1 MRSRPLLLA
10 LLLSLAAAPAAA
22 DGGPAWPVFRAD
34 PARTAR
40 VDGAGA
46 IASPEVAWEL
56 SLGGS
61 LSERELLLADL
72 DGDARPEMLRIA
84 AGRVVAAVPG
94 AAPRWSSPQLG
105 ALAIFDATDLDGAG
119 GPEVIALAGRPSA
132 VVILAGDDGRLLWT
146 LPVDSDV
153 VDARAVRPTPGEA
166 PVLVTNHRFQN
177 VEAFG
182 FAGGFVDPAT
192 NRLWQSAG
200 PIRWSIGLAFGDT
213 DGDGV
218 LDLIKTYDRT
228 VSVLDLRTGA
238 VRASSAALMSE
249 DVYFYS
255 ASVADVDGDG
265 RAEILVADYSYFY
278 SEGSGLAVLHE
289 SAGAVVPKWAPILF
303 EDDVTSGPGNDVFRH
318 QVVVHAN
325 SLADLDGA
333 LPLELVFS
341 VWDEAADQ
349 WTTRVVNAATGMN
362 VAAMTGEILEAVAN
376 LDEDAALEVVTRDV
390 AGIDFAGRPTPFFSS
405 LRAYDVSAGSATDRG
420 FRRADARAAL
430 TGSRRRSAGTEAD
443 PVSTWR
449 DVNGDG
455 RPELYIYVNYADE
468 FVNEN
473 RADAMEAMRGSD
485 GTSAASYGF
494 PPLAEG
500 TLLDSAPNVLAAGS
514 FDALVFTTDG
524 MLRAI
529 DLAFRDRDAQR
540 TGNHARRP
548 LVAVLEGLA
557 RILAVDSARTLR
569 VIDGR
574 TLAPDAPAL
583 AWQTRNIEQTSARG
597 YVETPGVP
605 VGSAL
610 LLRGRAAEDFQ
621 RPALVRFSASG
632 EEAFRVALPERV
644 GWSGYGDWQVHDWS
658 GDGVPDVFLTLTQP
672 DGSAAPERAL
682 ERGRRGGARRH
693 AHRRGDRRR
702 PLPGGVPAD
711 VNGDGAPEDRRQRA
725 PAVRRRA
732 RPRDHGDV
740 GVDRRA
746 GRRRSRG
753 ERAAHGRPIRRRR
766 GPRPRPRER
775 AERARAGPAHG
786 PRGRHRRALRHR
798 HRRRGEPRRQQPG
811 GRAPR
816 RRDRSPRRGARGHG
830 GRPRRPRRPPR
841 GRHAGAALDHLPRR
855 RHGERR
861 HARGRLAALRSGR
874 RRRRRGQRRRRG
886 GRRLRRLALRPR
898 HGGRIAALVDR
909 ARRARGARH
918 PRGRRSRRR
927 PRDPRQQ
934 PRRDAARPRRRG
946 ELRGRGRHPG
956 ARRRPR
962 GSRRRRA
969 RRRLVARRRGL
980 ARRGRRAAAA
990 RRLRLPGRRAPRR
1003 GGPAPHRARLPRR
1016 ASPPPAQRSSL
1027 RGLRKRTSAT
1037 TGDQRREHD
1046 RADERDDDQLARAD
1060 VQHGRSVARGA
1071 RPRRPRVPP
1080 PVERAG
1086 GERRSLSTVPR
1097 RVGDRDPPGAW

>member
-1 MRSRPLLLA
+1 MALA
-10 LLLSLAAAPAAA
+10 LFLSSLAAAPAAA

-105 ALAIFDATDLDGAG
+105 ALAIFDVADLDGAG

-182 FAGGFVDPAT
+182 FGGGFVDPAT

-213 DGDGV
+213 DADGV

-430 TGSRRRSAGTEAD
+430 TGSRRRSAGTEAG

-548 LVAVLEGLA
+548 LVVVLEGLA
-557 RILAVDSARTLR
+557 RILAVDSTRTLR

-574 TLAPDAPAL
+574 TLAPDAPLL

-644 GWSGYGDWQVHDWS
+644 GWSGYGDWHVHDWS

-672 DGSAAPERAL
+672 DGSQRLSVRSSADGAEV
-682 ERGRRGGARRH
+682 RGATLTDVVPGADH
-693 AHRRGDRRR
+693 FQ
-702 PLPGGVPAD
+702 GGVPAD
-711 VNGDGAPEDRRQRA
+711 VNGDGAPEIVGSVHPQFVAALDLATTVASAWTVA
-725 PAVRRRA
+725 PAGADRVVNGQLMAGQFDDDADLDLIRA
-732 RPRDHGDV
+732 NAQNALGPVLRMDLAGGIDARFDTGTDGVASRDV
-740 GVDRRA
+740 NNPAAARRA
-746 GRRRSRG
+746 GATDRLDVVLAGMAGDRAGRVVLLAGDTLVPRWTTYLGGGTASAETRADASPLFDPAVGDVDGDGDDDVVVGGFDGWLYALDTVDGSLRWSIELGAPAEHVILADVDRDDGLEILVSSRDGMLRALDGAGSYEAEVVTPAPDAGPVDLDAGPPDAGSSRDAAGSPDAGGAPPPPAGCGCRVGAPRGMGGLLLLALAFLAGLRRRPLS
-753 ERAAHGRPIRRRR
+753 ARPC
-766 GPRPRPRER
+766 GACARE
-775 AERARAGPAHG
+775 
-786 PRGRHRRALRHR
+786 
-798 HRRRGEPRRQQPG
+798 
-811 GRAPR
+811 RAPR
-816 RRDRSPRRGARGHG
+816 R
-830 GRPRRPRRPPR
+830 
-841 GRHAGAALDHLPRR
+841 
-855 RHGERR
+855 
-861 HARGRLAALRSGR
+861 
-874 RRRRRGQRRRRG
+874 
-886 GRRLRRLALRPR
+886 
-898 HGGRIAALVDR
+898 
-909 ARRARGARH
+909 
-918 PRGRRSRRR
+918 
-927 PRDPRQQ
+927 
-934 PRRDAARPRRRG
+934 
-946 ELRGRGRHPG
+946 
-956 ARRRPR
+956 
-962 GSRRRRA
+962 
-969 RRRLVARRRGL
+969 
-980 ARRGRRAAAA
+980 
-990 RRLRLPGRRAPRR
+990 
-1003 GGPAPHRARLPRR
+1003 
-1016 ASPPPAQRSSL
+1016 
-1027 RGLRKRTSAT
+1027 
-1037 TGDQRREHD
+1037 
-1046 RADERDDDQLARAD
+1046 
-1060 VQHGRSVARGA
+1060 
-1071 RPRRPRVPP
+1071 
-1080 PVERAG
+1080 
-1086 GERRSLSTVPR
+1086 
-1097 RVGDRDPPGAW
+1097 